1 MLQKPPSKCF
11 NRLLLWEG
19 STCVGKGIVKPRP
32 SLSCHPG
39 VRIVRCALVLLVVLG
54 TAVAPTVAAPPAS
67 SPQEE
72 VDFGRHVLPILANN
86 CFDCHGPDAAQRE
99 SGLRLDEGESAKQP
113 ADSGEPAIVPGHSTQ
128 SELVR
133 RILSED
139 PDAVMPPVESNKRL
153 TDVEKE
159 TLKRWIDAGAHYEV
173 HWSFQK
179 PMEPPLPRVSN
190 DNWPRNEIDSFVL
203 RRLEREQLDPS
214 AEADRVTQIRRLSLD
229 LTGLPP
235 SIAEVDAFLGDNNPN
250 AYARLVDRLLASP
263 HYGEK
268 MAEGWLDLAR
278 FGDTNG
284 YQDDA
289 YRPSWPYRDQVIAA
303 FNQNQPFDQFTV
315 ENLAGDLL
323 PDATLSQ
330 QVASG
335 FNRQHRQ
342 NEEGGSDPD
351 EFRVVYA
358 VDRTNTTATVWMGLT
373 FGCGQCHEHKYDPF
387 TQKEYYQLYAFFN
400 SLDGEIPISNKNPN
414 SIPPQIRVPSDEQQV
429 QLRQFEARIA
439 QLNEQLEQHE
449 PRFLAGF
456 DKWLQ
461 TEAVALNQQGAVT
474 AENEQL
480 GVVGGVLTRSLE
492 KSHYADIDLAGP
504 LTFEHAFAASGKV
517 LIMSAKNSAVMVGH
531 SNTNSSDDSN
541 MLGISIE
548 SGPRLFARLGLS
560 DGTDYDSD
568 EIDVRPG
575 VEYAWSYRWEP
586 NAGQPDAD
594 KGETRPQGVFTVELR
609 EQDKLV
615 GTTILKLT
623 AAQREVG
630 LTLNAF
636 GIVGIPDPDSHDE
649 SELYLD
655 DVEYV
660 IDTAGNKRHESF
672 DSEPNWASLRTTSV
686 GNRYGY
692 DPEGTTVTRDACL
705 VSSVREILALAPEER
720 SEKQRHCLR
729 KQYADAHDSVQTEL
743 IDRRDKLRDEHETYV
758 KTLPRTLVMKEMQ
771 PRRPA
776 HLLIRGDFQ
785 QPGEEVQPN
794 VPAVFPPLP
803 SDRRPDRLA
812 LARWLV
818 AKDHPLT
825 ARVTVNRLWK
835 QFFGEGLVRT
845 MEDFGTRG
853 ELPTHPELL
862 DWLATQFMRDGWN
875 IKKLQRRIVTS
886 ETYRQSSAVTPALL
900 ERDPG
905 NRLLARG
912 TRFRL
917 SAEEIRDTALAV
929 SGLLATNIGGP
940 SVHPYQPAGFY
951 GDKSLDWSWPSV
963 LGSELYRRGLY
974 TFLRRTTPYPSFQT
988 FDAPSRGECAVSRP
1002 RTNTPL
1008 QALVTMNDPVF
1019 VEASRVFA
1027 QRVMQ
1032 EGGESL
1038 DDRLT
1043 IAFRKVVARPPS
1055 DDEVTLLRQLYQDR
1069 LGRYQADPTA
1079 ALALVQHG
1087 KADRPE
1093 ELKVDE
1099 LAAWTSLGSLLLN
1112 LDETITRE

>member
-1 MLQKPPSKCF
+1 M
-11 NRLLLWEG
+11 
-19 STCVGKGIVKPRP
+19 
-32 SLSCHPG
+32 
-39 VRIVRCALVLLVVLG
+39 LLVVLG
-54 TAVAPTVAAPPAS
+54 MAVTPGIAAPPAAS
-67 SPQEE
+67 QEG

-99 SGLRLDEGESAKQP
+99 SGLRLDDGESAKKP
-113 ADSGEPAIVPGHSTQ
+113 ADSGEPAIVPGHSAQ

-133 RILSED
+133 RILSKD
-139 PDAVMPPVESNKRL
+139 PDFVMPPVDSNKQL

-173 HWSFQK
+173 HWSFRK
-179 PMEPPLPRVSN
+179 PEQPPLPRVTN
-190 DNWPRNEIDSFVL
+190 DDWPQNEIDHFVL
-203 RRLEREQLDPS
+203 RRMEQEELEPS

-235 SIAEVDAFLGDNNPN
+235 TIADVDAFLSDNNPD
-250 AYARLVDRLLASP
+250 AYTRLVNRLLASP

-323 PDATLSQ
+323 PDATLAQ

-429 QLRQFEARIA
+429 QLRQFEAQIA

-449 PRFLAGF
+449 PQFLAGF
-456 DKWLQ
+456 EKWIQ
-461 TEAVALNQQGAVT
+461 TEAVALTQQGAEP
-474 AENEQL
+474 AGNEQL
-480 GVVGGVLTRSLE
+480 GVAGGVLTRSLE
-492 KSHYADIDLAGP
+492 RSHYADTSLAGP
-504 LTFEHAFAASGKV
+504 LTLEHALAASGKV
-517 LIMSAKNSAVMVGH
+517 LIMSSKNSAVIVGH
-531 SNTNSSDDSN
+531 SDADSPDDSN
-541 MLGISIE
+541 MLGFSIE
-548 SGPRLFARLGLS
+548 NGPRLFARIGLS

-568 EIDVRPG
+568 ELDVRPG
-575 VEYAWSYRWEP
+575 VEYTWSYRWDP
-586 NAGQPDAD
+586 TAGVPDAD
-594 KGETRPQGVFTVELR
+594 TGATRPPGMLTVELR

-615 GTTILKLT
+615 GTTSLQLT

-636 GIVGIPDPDSHDE
+636 GIVGIPDPDPHVE

-655 DVEYV
+655 DIEYV
-660 IDTAGNKRHESF
+660 VGTAGSTRHESF
-672 DSEPNWASLRTTSV
+672 DSEPDWASLRTTSV

-705 VSSVREILALAPEER
+705 VSSVREILALAPEEQ
-720 SEKQRHCLR
+720 SEKQRLCLR
-729 KQYADAHDSVQTEL
+729 KQYADVHDSVQTDL
-743 IDRRDKLRDEHETYV
+743 VVRLAKLREEHEKYV
-758 KTLPRTLVMKEMQ
+758 KTLPRTLVMKEME

-785 QPGEEVQPN
+785 QPGEEVQPD

-803 SDRRPDRLA
+803 ADQHPDRLA

-818 AKDHPLT
+818 APEHPLT

-853 ELPTHPELL
+853 ELPTHPELI
-862 DWLATQFMRDGWN
+862 DWLATQFMRDSWD

-886 ETYRQSSAVTPALL
+886 ATYRQSSAVTPQLL
-900 ERDPG
+900 EHDPG

-912 TRFRL
+912 SRFRL
-917 SAEEIRDTALAV
+917 SAEEIRDSALAV

-940 SVHPYQPAGFY
+940 SVHPYQPTGFY
-951 GDKSLDWSWPSV
+951 GDKSLDWSWPS
-963 LGSELYRRGLY
+963 LQGPQLYRRGLY
-974 TFLRRTTPYPSFQT
+974 TFLRRTTPYPSFQM

-1019 VEASRVFA
+1019 VEAARVFA

-1032 EGGESL
+1032 AEVDSL

-1043 IAFRKVVARPPS
+1043 IAFRSVVARPPS
-1055 DDEVTLLRQLYQDR
+1055 DNEGTLLRQLYQDR
-1069 LGRYQADPTA
+1069 LDRYQADPTA

-1087 KADRPE
+1087 KADRPD
-1093 ELKVDE
+1093 ELKVDD